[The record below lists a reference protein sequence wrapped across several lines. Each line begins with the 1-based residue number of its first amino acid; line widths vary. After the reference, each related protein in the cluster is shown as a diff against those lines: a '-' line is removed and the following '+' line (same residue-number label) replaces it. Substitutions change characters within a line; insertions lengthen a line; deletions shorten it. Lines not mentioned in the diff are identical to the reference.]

1 MTNVQVIYPCLILLA
16 TMPTYL
22 TTTYLLSLLIP
33 ASFSLSQYRTLQTS
47 LPQDV
52 AVGAFEIANQRLLY
66 TYFNSTTL
74 SGGLA
79 LVGGSFLLFVIF
91 LYFYDLAENGNKRSD
106 ENGESINDVSF
117 DYSDPYGYYDP
128 TTRIKR

>member
-1 MTNVQVIYPCLILLA
+1 MFLLLA
-16 TMPTYL
+16 M
-22 TTTYLLSLLIP
+22 LSYFLIFFGP
-33 ASFSLSQYRTLQTS
+33 ILQVSNSLSDHNVKSRTLQSSS

-52 AVGAFEIANQRLLY
+52 AVGAIEIANQRLLY

-79 LVGGSFLLFVIF
+79 LVAGSFLVFVIF

-106 ENGESINDVSF
+106 DSSEDSINDVKF
-117 DYSDPYGYYDP
+117 DYNDPYGYYDH

>member
-1 MTNVQVIYPCLILLA
+1 MLSYFLISSLFLQVSY
-16 TMPTYL
+16 
-22 TTTYLLSLLIP
+22 
-33 ASFSLSQYRTLQTS
+33 SLSDHNIKSRTLQSSS
-47 LPQDV
+47 LPEDV
-52 AVGAFEIANQRLLY
+52 AVGAIEIANQRLLY

-79 LVGGSFLLFVIF
+79 LVAGSFLVFVIF

-106 ENGESINDVSF
+106 DSEDSINDVKF
-117 DYSDPYGYYDP
+117 DYNDPYGYYDH